1 MKSDIKVTIITVA
14 YNCADTIATAIESVL
29 KQTYP
34 NIEYLVIDG
43 LSKDNTVEIA
53 ESYVEKL
60 NEKGIT
66 MKVISEPD
74 RGMYDALNKGVF
86 LASGEL
92 IGNIN
97 ADDWYEPIAVEKMVE
112 LYEKEQYDLAWAD
125 LRIIKPSGN
134 MIKKAHVGRL
144 KTTTGFCHPTMFSR
158 RDVLMEL
165 PYACEQMDDDFEMI
179 LRAYKARKKIVTL
192 NEVLANYRFGG
203 MSTTKSIKD
212 FLKRVKMKYAT
223 YKKHGYSSYYWF
235 YCVAIEGIKYILG

>member
-29 KQTYP
+29 NQTYP

-43 LSKDNTVEIA
+43 VSKDNTVQIA
-53 ESYVEKL
+53 KSYVQKFY
-60 NEKGIT
+60 EKGIT

-74 RGMYDALNKGVF
+74 KGMYDALNKGVF

-97 ADDWYEPIAVEKMVE
+97 ADDWYEPVAVEKMVE
-112 LYEKEQYDLAWAD
+112 LYQKEKYDLAWAD

-134 MIKKAHVGRL
+134 MIKRAHVGKL

-158 RDVLMEL
+158 KEVLLEL
-165 PYACEQMDDDFEMI
+165 PYACRQMDDDFEMI
-179 LRAYKARKKIVTL
+179 LCAYKAKKKIVTL

-203 MSTTKSIKD
+203 MSTKKSINDLK
-212 FLKRVKMKYAT
+212 KRVKMKYAT
-223 YKKHGYSSYYWF
+223 YKRHGYSPLYWF
-235 YCVAIEGIKYILG
+235 YCLAIETAKYILG